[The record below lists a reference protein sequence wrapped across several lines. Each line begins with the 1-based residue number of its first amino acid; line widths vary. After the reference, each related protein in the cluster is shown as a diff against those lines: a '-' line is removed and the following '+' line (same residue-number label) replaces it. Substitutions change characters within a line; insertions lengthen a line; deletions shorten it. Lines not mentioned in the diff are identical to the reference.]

1 MNKHYETYSPEGGK
15 GTLTNNLNNH
25 KYAKTTKGPNLLREY
40 NEINIGTTAMGWDF
54 TGGRGV
60 SNVQVGIIA
69 KKQGMGMN
77 GQKITRRKYQG

>member
-1 MNKHYETYSPEGGK
+1 
-15 GTLTNNLNNH
+15 
-25 KYAKTTKGPNLLREY
+25 
-40 NEINIGTTAMGWDF
+40 MGWDF